1 MSYFCDFK
9 RSLLGVKICFSPAQI
24 GLLGVKFKI
33 SDEHPCLFHQY
44 DYDFG
49 FLLDCFIA
57 GSTNLVLPQTQ
68 NIAGGKISGF
78 GIKAFTRQNYPDS
91 KVFRFKVPTLD
102 SGYNISGDFHFGF
115 VVLCVNGKTNPML
128 KLSGFITNP
137 EQFPLVEI

>member
-1 MSYFCDFK
+1 MFLSG
-9 RSLLGVKICFSPAQI
+9 LLGVKICFSPAQI

-78 GIKAFTRQNYPDS
+78 ERKAFIRQNYPDS
-91 KVFRFKVPTLD
+91 KVFGFKVPTALF
-102 SGYNISGDFHFGF
+102 SKFKISGDTTKLGCFCFGF
-115 VVLCVNGKTNPML
+115 VLMCVNGKTNRYENVPD
-128 KLSGFITNP
+128 SS
-137 EQFPLVEI
+137 